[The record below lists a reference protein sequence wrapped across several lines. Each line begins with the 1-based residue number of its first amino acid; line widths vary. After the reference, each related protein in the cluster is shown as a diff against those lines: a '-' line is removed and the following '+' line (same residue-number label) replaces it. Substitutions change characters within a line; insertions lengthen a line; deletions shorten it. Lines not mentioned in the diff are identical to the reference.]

1 MNKKNLSVLF
11 IICMANSLI
20 YTLPYLQSTYYD
32 SMQAAYGFTHV
43 QMGNLVSVYGIVN
56 IFANFFGGVAADLFD
71 TKKLF
76 VFSMVATGLSGLY
89 SATMPS
95 YPIMLMV
102 YIFWSIS
109 TTLTFWSAMIKA
121 VKSLADDAH
130 QGQVF
135 GLKETLC
142 CIIMLV
148 FSMSALAVFR
158 ANGENF
164 VVLLVLYSALHIFVG
179 VLVAVFMPSLP
190 PQGEANAKQLVKG
203 IGDVIRLKG
212 VWLIGMTIFFSQF
225 IGIIFGR
232 FTPFLT
238 GVGGLSASTV
248 AFITI
253 IATNGFANIGSLSG
267 GKISDAMGS
276 PAKFIAFVMGAIATV
291 TVVLLFIP
299 WGAGTVWLCVAVA
312 VVLRVFN
319 GALRSVQFATMTQVD
334 IPPHL
339 IGTASGIISI
349 IGYFPDVFGYTL
361 CGVVMEKFAAVTAY
375 RVIFTG
381 LVACGIMGMLVSIAL
396 HKYSQKRRKTA
407 K

>member
-32 SMQAAYGFTHV
+32 SMQAAYGFSHV

-76 VFSMVATGLSGLY
+76 VFSMVATGISGLY
-89 SATMPS
+89 SATLPP
-95 YPIMLMV
+95 YPVMLAV

-121 VKSLADDAH
+121 VKSLADDSH
-130 QGQVF
+130 QGQIF
-135 GLKETLC
+135 GLKETMC

-158 ANGENF
+158 ATGENF
-164 VVLLVLYSALHIFVG
+164 VVLVILYSALHIFVG

-190 PQGEANAKQLVKG
+190 PQGEANVSQLVKG
-203 IGDVIRLKG
+203 IGKVIRLKG

-267 GKISDAMGS
+267 GKISDAIGS
-276 PAKFIAFVMGAIATV
+276 PAKFIAFVMGSIAVV
-291 TVVLLFIP
+291 TIILLFIP
-299 WGAGTVWLCVAVA
+299 WGQGTVWRCVAVA
-312 VVLRVFN
+312 IILRIFN

-334 IPPHL
+334 IPLHL

-361 CGVVMEKFAAVTAY
+361 CGMVMEKFAPIIAY

-381 LVACGIMGMLVSIAL
+381 LVACGIMGMLVAIAL
-396 HKYSQKRRKTA
+396 HKYSKKSKKTV
-407 K
+407 

>member
-1 MNKKNLSVLF
+1 MSKKNFSVLF

-43 QMGNLVSVYGIVN
+43 QMGSLVSAYGIVN
-56 IFANFFGGVAADLFD
+56 IFANFFGGVAADMFD

-89 SATMPS
+89 SATLPS
-95 YPIMLMV
+95 YPVMLALN
-102 YIFWSIS
+102 IFWSVS

-121 VKSLADDAH
+121 VKNLADDNH

-135 GLKETLC
+135 GLKETMC

-158 ANGENF
+158 ATGENF
-164 VVLLVLYSALHIFVG
+164 IILLVLYSALHIFVG
-179 VLVAVFMPSLP
+179 ILVAVFMPSLP
-190 PQGEANAKQLVKG
+190 PEGNADITHLVKG
-203 IGDVIRLKG
+203 IGAVLRLKG
-212 VWLIGMTIFFSQF
+212 VWLIGMTIFCTQSAA
-225 IGIIFGR
+225 IIFGR

-253 IATNGFANIGSLSG
+253 ISANGFANIGSLSG
-267 GKISDAMGS
+267 GKISDAIGS
-276 PAKFIAFVMGAIATV
+276 PAKFIGWVMGITALV
-291 TVVLLFIP
+291 TVIFLFIP
-299 WGAGTVWLCVAVA
+299 WGTDTVWLCVAVA
-312 VVLRVFN
+312 VVFRILN
-319 GALRSVQFATMTQVD
+319 GALRSVQFATMSQVD

-339 IGTASGIISI
+339 FGTASGIISI
-349 IGYFPDVFGYTL
+349 IGYMPDVFGYTL
-361 CGVVMEKFAAVTAY
+361 CGVAMEKFAPITAY

-381 LVACGIMGMLVSIAL
+381 LVVCCIMGMIISISL
-396 HKYSQKRRKTA
+396 HRYSKANK